1 MARDAGG
8 GMMRRTQ
15 TIAPDK
21 ITEMWFVYDREDGG
35 FQIFYSEEAAE
46 KEYQKTIEK
55 YREYS
60 SNDEWGDEVESV
72 SWGKIYQT
80 TELIEIENL
89 NNVEEDF
96 DDRQFAEAFA
106 IEHRA
111 CHDIVIREEMRR
123 YLFRNVACE
132 FRKTLADF
140 HQMPDLPG
148 WS

>member
-1 MARDAGG
+1 MP
-8 GMMRRTQ
+8 RRTQ
-15 TIAPDK
+15 TIGPDK
-21 ITEMWFVYDREDGG
+21 IIEMWFIYDREDGG
-35 FQIFYSEEAAE
+35 FQIFYAEEAAE
-46 KEYQKTIEK
+46 EEYQKTIEK
-55 YREYS
+55 YRGYASE
-60 SNDEWGDEVESV
+60 NDGWDDEVESV

-80 TELIEIENL
+80 TELIPVENPRVDIEDYDYDY
-89 NNVEEDF
+89 EC
-96 DDRQFAEAFA
+96 DDNFAEAFA

-132 FRKTLADF
+132 FRENFSDF